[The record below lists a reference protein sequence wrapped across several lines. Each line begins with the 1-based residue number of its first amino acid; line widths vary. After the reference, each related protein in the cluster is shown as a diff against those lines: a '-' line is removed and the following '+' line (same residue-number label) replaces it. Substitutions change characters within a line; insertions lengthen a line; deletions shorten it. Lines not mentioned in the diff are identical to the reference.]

1 MLQHL
6 QGTSPVLYSASG
18 WLRASRENPSTR
30 SAASL
35 LQESCKA
42 DVSKLFVSCRGAAIS
57 STLGGSMVCSAAG
70 LGGESGGT
78 LRRASSIRRTLNAG
92 SAAIKRKSV
101 ALQVKFTVDGL
112 LETLRRTRSRFI
124 LCLLPQ
130 HNAGLCD
137 ARREQRDSLSGS
149 LLPSSPNGS
158 AISADE
164 SLLNIPLLRSQ
175 VRSFPAR
182 QKLGGKCQVV
192 RRSRIS

>member
-18 WLRASRENPSTR
+18 WLRASRESPTTR

-42 DVSKLFVSCRGAAIS
+42 DLSKLFVSCRGAAIS
-57 STLGGSMVCSAAG
+57 STLGGSMVCGGAG
-70 LGGESGGT
+70 LGSESGGT

-92 SAAIKRKSV
+92 TAAIKRKSV

-112 LETLRRTRSRFI
+112 VETLRRTRSKFV

-130 HNAGLCD
+130 HNAGLCE
-137 ARREQRDSLSGS
+137 ARRERDSLSGS

-158 AISADE
+158 TITTDE

-175 VRSFPAR
+175 VSFR
-182 QKLGGKCQVV
+182 LVK
-192 RRSRIS
+192 S